1 MSALESLIRLYRWQ
15 LDERRRHL
23 AALEGLA
30 TNLDAEQR
38 RLDGEEAREQA
49 TAAAS
54 PEAVPADPRYAP
66 RLVER
71 RRTLAQSRGEVA
83 QQIEAARA
91 ALAEAFQEVKRHET
105 VVASRARQQRLREE
119 RRDQRVLDDLG
130 AEGFRRR
137 RAGQE

>member
-1 MSALESLIRLYRWQ
+1 ML
-15 LDERRRHL
+15 
-23 AALEGLA
+23 
-30 TNLDAEQR
+30 
-38 RLDGEEAREQA
+38 
-49 TAAAS
+49 
-54 PEAVPADPRYAP
+54 P

-105 VVASRARQQRLREE
+105 VVAGRARQQRLREE